1 MALFPDF
8 FLITFYPIF
17 LQLNHIYLTRIL
29 HIVLIETNISSKMLD
44 MNNKQSK
51 SNAKNILVVQDGNTS
66 KWLKKT
72 S

>member
-17 LQLNHIYLTRIL
+17 LHLNHIYLTRIL

-44 MNNKQSK
+44 MNNRQTYAKRYTFWEIPHKQS
-51 SNAKNILVVQDGNTS
+51 
-66 KWLKKT
+66 
-72 S
+72 